1 MATFIGIDG
10 IRGGW
15 VGVYTDE
22 NKAQGFVPS
31 SGLAD
36 LLADSYN
43 RAMIDVPSGLPERG
57 YRQCDVEA
65 RKIVGSTVFLGARW
79 NVWKFHSYEDAN
91 RHYWENKDKRISQQL
106 WSIRGKL
113 QEVNEG
119 ITPEQQ
125 SSLQETH
132 PELVFWRLNG
142 CALLKN
148 KKKTGSGRAE
158 RIALLKQRGFDE
170 IEKWLDKRRGTG
182 IGRDDLIDACA
193 CALAAREHDAR
204 IPAAPE
210 KDCRG
215 LRMEMWY

>member
-22 NKAQGFVPS
+22 NRAQRFIRS
-31 SGLAD
+31 ARLAD

-43 RAMIDVPSGLPERG
+43 RAMIDIPIGLPERG

-65 RKIVGSTVFLGARW
+65 RKLVGSTVFLGARW
-79 NVWKFHSYEDAN
+79 NVWKFRTFEEAN
-91 RHYWENKDKRISQQL
+91 RRYWEDKDKGISQQL
-106 WSIRGKL
+106 WCIRGKL

-119 ITPEQQ
+119 MTPEQQ
-125 SSLQETH
+125 SRLQESH

-142 CALLKN
+142 CTPLTN
-148 KKKTGSGRAE
+148 KKKSGLGRAE
-158 RIALLKQRGFDE
+158 RIAFLKQPGFDQ
-170 IEKWLDKRRGTG
+170 IENWLDKRRGTG

-193 CALAAREHDAR
+193 CAVAAREHDAK

-210 KDCRG
+210 VDCRG